1 MAYIVRCQPLR
12 SSPGLT
18 KHCSALRALRD
29 SPEEY
34 EISDTVTHEARTSMQ
49 ARTSGF
55 ILGTTTAKIER
66 KTKRKVT
73 KYFIFDS
80 LQQSQLKTTG

>member
-1 MAYIVRCQPLR
+1 MAYIVRRQPLR

-18 KHCSALRALRD
+18 KHCSTLRALRD
-29 SPEEY
+29 TPEED
-34 EISDTVTHEARTSMQ
+34 EISDTVTHEARTSML

-55 ILGTTTAKIER
+55 ILGTTAAKIER
-66 KTKRKVT
+66 KTKRKVK

-80 LQQSQLKTTG
+80 LRQSRLKTPG